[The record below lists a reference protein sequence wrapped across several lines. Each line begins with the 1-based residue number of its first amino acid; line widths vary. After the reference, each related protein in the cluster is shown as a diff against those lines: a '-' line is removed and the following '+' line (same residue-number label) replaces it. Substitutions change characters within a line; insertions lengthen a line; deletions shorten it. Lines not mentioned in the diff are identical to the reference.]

1 MEVFPAYIG
10 LPEWEPVLLILEEK
24 LELEVL
30 TSEKYEVIFYVIQVV

>member
-24 LELEVL
+24 LDLDVL
-30 TSEKYEVIFYVIQVV
+30 FSEKF